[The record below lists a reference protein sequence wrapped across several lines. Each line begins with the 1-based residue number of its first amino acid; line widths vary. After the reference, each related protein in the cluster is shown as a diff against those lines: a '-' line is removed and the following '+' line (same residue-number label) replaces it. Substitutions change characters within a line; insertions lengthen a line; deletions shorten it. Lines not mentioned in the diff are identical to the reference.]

1 MDRTALNKLTVA
13 QLRDLATA
21 HRIPGASKAK
31 KNDLVEAL
39 AAALTVAPPQGALKP
54 PTGAAPAPGP
64 LTHGSS
70 SSTTAPPAPAAPRG
84 PEPGLP
90 IPDSYGRD
98 RLVLMAQDPWH
109 VFAYWEVTPGTL
121 ERVRASAGGPGW
133 IVLVVETPNGREV
146 REVDLAGGNYYLTV
160 APDAEYH
167 AELALRDGTGRLH
180 TLAISNR
187 IRTPPAAPSART
199 DEAWM
204 AIDET
209 FHELLDRAGLP
220 GAGGSSAGLSSAEL
234 ARRVV
239 AWNLTHVDQQALF
252 SGLLQR
258 APSSL
263 SSHVLAGPRS

>member
-1 MDRTALNKLTVA
+1 MDRAALNALTVT
-13 QLRDLATA
+13 QLRELATA
-21 HRIPGASKAK
+21 HRIAGASKAK
-31 KNDLVEAL
+31 KADLVESLTKAL
-39 AAALTVAPPQGALKP
+39 STTS
-54 PTGAAPAPGP
+54 PTGALQPPAGAAPVLQSLGQ
-64 LTHGSS
+64 G
-70 SSTTAPPAPAAPRG
+70 SSTTAPAAPAAPVERG

-90 IPDSYGRD
+90 IPDTYGRD

-109 VFAYWEVTPGTL
+109 VFAYWEVTPATL
-121 ERVRASAGGPGW
+121 ERVRSAAGGAGW
-133 IVLVVETPNGREV
+133 IVLAVETPHGREI
-146 REVDLAGGNYYLTV
+146 REVDLVGGNYYLTV
-160 APDAEYH
+160 APEAEYV
-167 AELALRDGTGRLH
+167 AELALRDHNGQLH
-180 TLAISNR
+180 TLAVSNR
-187 IRTPPAAPSART
+187 IRTPAAAPSSRT

-239 AWNLTHVDQQALF
+239 AWNLSQVDQQALF

-263 SSHVLAGPRS
+263 SSHVLPQR